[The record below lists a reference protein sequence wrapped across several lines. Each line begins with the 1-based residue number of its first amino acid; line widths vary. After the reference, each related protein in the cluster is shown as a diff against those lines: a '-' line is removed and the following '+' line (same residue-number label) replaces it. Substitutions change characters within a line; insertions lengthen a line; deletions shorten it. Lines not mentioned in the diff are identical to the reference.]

1 MDSILTAYKE
11 NWQDILEKFIGM
23 MTIMASSE
31 QLNINTAEEA
41 MKLAMADIKIF
52 MLSLSG
58 TLLSSDLIK
67 SKQDVI
73 CPCCKNKIK
82 STKRDSKINI
92 LTILGNMKIKRD
104 LYSCRNCGISVG
116 KNDTLLEIFHDHRVT
131 KGLAELVAHSGQ
143 LFGSFEEA
151 GAAIEKYLGLKISV
165 PQYKTITEEIGKMV
179 FENDKKKAEEIY
191 KNIDDLK
198 NNAQTNY
205 SENESA
211 KTMYVLADGSMINTR
226 EKNKEAK
233 SLWREIKLGLIFN
246 AKTIQAGVLP
256 MLSEKEYVSYLGN
269 VETFKKMLVSTA
281 LKHNFNS
288 RTKVI
293 ALADGAP
300 YLWTMFEELFPG
312 CIEIL
317 DFYHFS
323 ENVNKYATFLY
334 PNDEV
339 SKKRWIN
346 EIIELSLKN
355 KSEDILAKIKRDSPQ
370 SKPKDVVNLYDY
382 VEKNKLRITYGEFK
396 EKGYIIG
403 SGAIEGG
410 NKCVIQKRLKQSG
423 MHWSP
428 QGAQYVA
435 TLRTKYKSNL
445 WSDVIHIIEN
455 EYMSA

>member
-1 MDSILTAYKE
+1 M
-11 NWQDILEKFIGM
+11 
-23 MTIMASSE
+23 
-31 QLNINTAEEA
+31 
-41 MKLAMADIKIF
+41 
-52 MLSLSG
+52 
-58 TLLSSDLIK
+58 
-67 SKQDVI
+67 
-73 CPCCKNKIK
+73 
-82 STKRDSKINI
+82 
-92 LTILGNMKIKRD
+92 
-104 LYSCRNCGISVG
+104 
-116 KNDTLLEIFHDHRVT
+116 EIFHDHRVT